1 MSSSADDTGENTLF
15 APSGRKSREEVV
27 THFNHIASN
36 PLIHGLLD
44 AALEALV
51 ILNRERQIVFAN
63 KALTL
68 LAGVEDPRALCGLR
82 LGEALDCVHGFE
94 REEGCGTTEFCRTCG
109 AVNAILNSQKGKAD
123 IQEFTISRERG
134 SALDLRVK
142 ATPISIDGE
151 DYTLF
156 SAIDISDEK
165 RRKALE
171 RIFFHDLL
179 NTAGALKGFSEF
191 LEMPSEEMERVVTTI
206 RALSKRLLEEIA
218 AQREFLAAEGN
229 ELVVE
234 PGFVNSLE
242 CIEGVVS
249 QYDAEPYRKKCVIR
263 IDPSSSRTTFKSDH
277 VLLRRVIG
285 NLVKN
290 AVEASRDGDVVTVG
304 CFSGSGTVEFR
315 IHNPAV
321 MPEEVQLQ
329 VFQRSFSTKGSGRG
343 LGTYSAKL
351 LTERYLEGRIS
362 FTSSP
367 DEGTL
372 FRVLCPVDPSRR
384 ETALK

>member
-1 MSSSADDTGENTLF
+1 MSRSTDDTTETTLF
-15 APSGRKSREEVV
+15 APPGRRPREDVV
-27 THFNHIASN
+27 THFNSIASN

-51 ILNRERQIVFAN
+51 VLNRERQVVFAN

-68 LAGVEDPRALCGLR
+68 LTGAEDPRVLCGLR
-82 LGEALDCVHGFE
+82 AGEELDCVHAFE

-109 AVNAILNSQKGKAD
+109 AVRAILNSQKGKAD
-123 IQEFTISRERG
+123 IQECTISRGDG

-179 NTAGALKGFSEF
+179 NTAGALKGFSEL
-191 LEMPSEEMERVVTTI
+191 LETPSEHMESVVKNI

-218 AQREFLAAEGN
+218 AQRELLAAEGN

-242 CIEGVVS
+242 CIEAVVS

-263 IDPSSSRTTFKSDH
+263 IDPSSSRAVFKTDH

-285 NLVKN
+285 NLLKN
-290 AVEASRDGDVVTVG
+290 AVEASREADVVTIG

-315 IHNPAV
+315 IHNPAA
-321 MPEEVQLQ
+321 MPEEVRLQ

-343 LGTYSAKL
+343 LGTYSARL
-351 LTERYLEGRIS
+351 LTERYLKGQIS

-367 DEGTL
+367 DGGTL
-372 FRVLCPVDPSRR
+372 FRIVYPVDP
-384 ETALK
+384 A